1 MTMINGKGVS
11 IVPGDWEQKEAE
23 KDMVKN
29 DEYQKYHS
37 KPNCKCV
44 VCGKDIYIKPNR
56 IKRTKHGVTCSVEC
70 ESKNRSNW
78 SRGKGN
84 HQYGLRGKLNASFK
98 SEIRKNNAGYITI
111 YKPEHPYCNGAG
123 RVLEH
128 RLVVEQNADL
138 FDSKYFVEIYGKK
151 YLKQTTEVHH
161 KNEIKTDNRIENLLP
176 VTKGEH
182 REIHNKDRQILRNRQ
197 GQIVSFVKKGTPI
210 KIGIKLFN
218 GGKIPVKQTSGAA
231 CFDCF
236 ANEDV
241 TIVSKTRKLVKLG
254 FGLEMPYCYEA
265 LIRPRS
271 GLSKKG
277 IDVALGTI
285 DEDFKAEISA
295 NVINNTDEDFEVHK
309 GDRICQIAIRSFEKI
324 EFLQVKE
331 LSETER
337 GQGGFGHT
345 GLK

>member
-1 MTMINGKGVS
+1 MYKG
-11 IVPGDWEQKEAE
+11 
-23 KDMVKN
+23 MKN
-29 DEYQKYHS
+29 KDEYNKYHCT
-37 KPNCKCV
+37 PNCKCV
-44 VCGKDIYIKPNR
+44 ICGKEMYIKPNVL
-56 IKRTKHGVTCSVEC
+56 KKTKHGVTCSIEC
-70 ESKNRSNW
+70 GSKNRSNW
-78 SRGKGN
+78 SKGKGN
-84 HQYGLRGKLNASFK
+84 HQYGLRGKLNSSFK
-98 SEIRKNNAGYITI
+98 SERLITEYGYIAV
-111 YKPEHPYCNGAG
+111 YKPEHPFHTSRD

-138 FDSKYFVEIYGKK
+138 FDPKYFVEINGKK
-151 YLKQTTEVHH
+151 YLKRTTEVHH

-241 TIVSKTRKLVKLG
+241 TIAGKTRKLVKLG